1 MINAKGLKK
10 ILISLT
16 PVPLNI
22 SWKTRTRASGERQ
35 SPFLGTSGFDFSDIR
50 PFEQFPD
57 ARRVNWR
64 QSERAGTLLV
74 NVFEE
79 TKKADIVVIAD
90 VSRSMLFDEDSP
102 KNLMAASLAATIAY
116 SAWGKKD
123 RFGFAAFNGGIQFS
137 LRPQISSHHHEFLA
151 RYLLDTDNF
160 GKGHKGLNEA
170 LWQIMSPRAL
180 VFIISD
186 FLYLDE
192 LPGFKSDLVS
202 LGCRHE
208 IIPLII
214 RHPLEKQLPEISP
227 RTTWRDLE
235 TGEKIKLGL
244 DAPARKR
251 FQETMS
257 LNLESVIGFLKA
269 AGLYPFV
276 FYADEEHWQEKLIDV
291 LGSQRMA
298 NI

>member
-1 MINAKGLKK
+1 MINTKGLKR
-10 ILISLT
+10 ILTSLVT
-16 PVPLNI
+16 LPLNI
-22 SWKTRTRASGERQ
+22 NWKTRTRASGERQ
-35 SPFLGTSGFDFSDIR
+35 SLFLGTSGFDFSDIR

-64 QSERAGTLLV
+64 QSEKAGRLLV

-79 TKKADIVVIAD
+79 TKKADIIVIAD
-90 VSRSMLFDEDSP
+90 VSRSMLLDEDSP
-102 KNLMAASLAATIAY
+102 KNLMAALLAATIAY

-123 RFGFAAFNGGIQFS
+123 RFGFISFNDKVQFS
-137 LRPQISSHHHEFLA
+137 LRPRISSHHHEFLA

-160 GKGHKGLNEA
+160 GKGHGGLKEV
-170 LWQIMSPRAL
+170 LWQIASPRAL

-186 FLYLDE
+186 FLYLGE
-192 LPGFKSDLVS
+192 LSDLKSDFTS

-214 RHPLEKQLPEISP
+214 RHPLEKELPEISP
-227 RTTWRDLE
+227 RTVWRDLE
-235 TGEKIKLGL
+235 TGEKIKLGM

-257 LNLESVIGFLKA
+257 RNLEFVIGFLKDA
-269 AGLYPFV
+269 SLCPFV
-276 FYADEEHWQEKLIDV
+276 FYTDEKYWQEKLLNV
-291 LGSQRMA
+291 LSSQR
-298 NI
+298 

>member
-79 TKKADIVVIAD
+79 TKKA
-90 VSRSMLFDEDSP
+90 E
-102 KNLMAASLAATIAY
+102 NGGIAY

-123 RFGFAAFNGGIQFS
+123 RFGFAAFNGGIQFF

-192 LPGFKSDLVS
+192 LPGFKSRGS
-202 LGCRHE
+202 LPFC
-208 IIPLII
+208 
-214 RHPLEKQLPEISP
+214 
-227 RTTWRDLE
+227 
-235 TGEKIKLGL
+235 
-244 DAPARKR
+244 
-251 FQETMS
+251 
-257 LNLESVIGFLKA
+257 FL
-269 AGLYPFV
+269 
-276 FYADEEHWQEKLIDV
+276 
-291 LGSQRMA
+291 RR
-298 NI
+298 